1 MPASRFP
8 ADSFVLPGMRENP
21 ILKEE
26 REEKVKI
33 AVCIKQVPDTTDVKI
48 NPKTNTLI
56 REGVASI
63 TNPFDEYA
71 VEEALRIKEKHGG
84 EVHVISMGPPQ
95 AVEVLKNALAVGA
108 DKVYL
113 ISDKAFAGADTLA
126 TAYTLAKMIQ
136 TIGGADLVICGKQ
149 AIDGDTAQV
158 GPGVAT
164 RMGIPQLT
172 YVSKV
177 REIDPDRKRIVVERL
192 LENGRE
198 VVESSLPAL
207 MTVVKDINEPRHPSL
222 LGIKR
227 VAKTQIPI
235 LAAKDIGADE
245 NRIGLKGSPTW
256 VVRVFSPE
264 ARGAGGDILK
274 GELAEVVPLLAHK
287 LMDTKFIK

>member
-1 MPASRFP
+1 
-8 ADSFVLPGMRENP
+8 
-21 ILKEE
+21 
-26 REEKVKI
+26 VKI
-33 AVCIKQVPDTTDVKI
+33 VVCIKQVPETTDVKI
-48 NPKTNTLI
+48 NPETNTLI

-71 VEEALRIKEKHGG
+71 VEEALLLKEKHGG

-95 AVEVLKNALAVGA
+95 AIEVLKNALAVGA

-113 ISDKAFAGADTLA
+113 VSDKAFAGADTLA
-126 TAYTLAKMIQ
+126 TAYTLAQ
-136 TIGGADLVICGKQ
+136 TIKRVIGEVDLVICGKQ

-164 RMGIPQLT
+164 RLGIPQLT

-177 REIDPDRKRIVVERL
+177 REIDPEKKKIVVERL

-207 MTVVKDINEPRHPSL
+207 MTVVKDINEPRLPSL
-222 LGIKR
+222 LGIKKA
-227 VAKTQIPI
+227 AKAQIPT
-235 LAAKDIGADE
+235 LTAKDIGVDE

-256 VVRVFSPE
+256 VMRVFSPE
-264 ARGAGGDILK
+264 ARSGGGEVLK
-274 GELAEVVPLLAHK
+274 GELTEVVPLLVNK